1 VQIIK
6 RIKVEIIGFVGG
18 FFLGSLIIWLILK
31 GTAGKSTLI
40 LNNRIDEQGKEN
52 DALLQDIESE
62 RTKVL
67 GLSNEVATLTE
78 TNKNLTSR
86 QAENE
91 KMLIE
96 KFENLANDILDKKS
110 QKFTDQNEKN
120 LGNILGPL
128 KEKIDRFEAKVE
140 KTNKDSLQWNT
151 ALKTQIEGLAELNK
165 RINKEAENLTK
176 ALKGETKTQ
185 GNWGEFILESI
196 LEKSGLMKDR
206 EYFVQESM
214 TSEEGRRFQPD
225 VIVKLPED
233 KHVIIDAKVALVA
246 YERFVSSEDEEE
258 RKAQLTLHVQAVRR
272 HIKQL
277 SEKEYQKLREQ
288 EGLDFVLLF
297 IPIEPAFSLA
307 LQFDNDIF
315 IDALDKNIVI
325 VSPTTLIATLRTIA
339 SIWKNE
345 YQSRN
350 AIEIARQSGNLY
362 DKFVGFTNDLL
373 KVGRSM
379 DTAKDTYEEAMNKLT
394 TGKGNLVSRV
404 DNIQKLGAKTSKAL
418 DDKLVDRAGSFI
430 EEKLEGNNGDNT

>member
-1 VQIIK
+1 M
-6 RIKVEIIGFVGG
+6 ELIGILGG
-18 FFLGSLIIWLILK
+18 FIVGAAIIWFVLK
-31 GTAGKSTLI
+31 ASSSKSTELYESRVSE
-40 LNNRIDEQGKEN
+40 LNVEN
-52 DALLQDIESE
+52 ESI
-62 RTKVL
+62 
-67 GLSNEVATLTE
+67 SNELEGERNKTLELSTE
-78 TNKNLTSR
+78 LAAQKNTNENLTKR

-91 KMLIE
+91 KMLTE

-120 LGNILGPL
+120 LSHILNPL
-128 KEKIDRFEAKVE
+128 KERIEKFEAKVVE
-140 KTNKDSLQWNT
+140 SNKESLAWNT
-151 ALKTQIEGLAELNK
+151 ALKTQIQGLAELNNQL
-165 RINKEAENLTK
+165 NKEAENLTK

-196 LEKSGLMKDR
+196 LEKSGLVKDR

-214 TSEEGRRFQPD
+214 VTEDGKRYQPD
-225 VIVKLPED
+225 VIVKLPDE
-233 KHVIIDAKVALVA
+233 KHVIIDAKVSLVA
-246 YERFVSSEDEEE
+246 YERFVSSDDEEE
-258 RKAQLTLHVQAVRR
+258 RKNQLAMHVQSVKR

-277 SEKEYQKLREQ
+277 SEKEYQKLNEQ

-297 IPIEPAFSLA
+297 IPVEPAFSLA
-307 LQFDNDIF
+307 VQFDNEIF
-315 IDALDKNIVI
+315 TDAFNKNIVI
-325 VSPTTLIATLRTIA
+325 VSPSTLIATLRTIA

-379 DTAKDTYEEAMNKLT
+379 DSAKDSYEEAMNKLS

-404 DNIQKLGAKTSKAL
+404 ESLKKLKVKASKSIDA
-418 DDKLVDRAGSFI
+418 KLVDRAGGLT
-430 EEKLEGNNGDNT
+430 EENVEDSNHEDNT

>member
-1 VQIIK
+1 M
-6 RIKVEIIGFVGG
+6 EIIGFLGG
-18 FFLGSLIIWLILK
+18 FFLGALIIWFILR
-31 GTAGKSTLI
+31 GSAVKSTLL
-40 LNNRIDEQGKEN
+40 LNNRIDELSKEN
-52 DALLQDIESE
+52 ISLTDEIGDE
-62 RTKVL
+62 RSGTL
-67 GLSNEVATLTE
+67 ELSTEVATLKE
-78 TNKNLTSR
+78 TNKNLSER

-96 KFENLANDILDKKS
+96 KFENLANDILDRKS

-120 LGNILGPL
+120 LGIILGPL
-128 KEKIDRFEAKVE
+128 KEKIEKFEAKVE
-140 KTNKDSLQWNT
+140 KSNKDSLQWNT
-151 ALKTQIEGLAELNK
+151 ALKTQIESLAELNK
-165 RINKEAENLTK
+165 QINIEAENLTK

-196 LEKSGLMKDR
+196 LEKSGLVKDR

-246 YERFVSSEDEEE
+246 YERFVNSDAEEDRESHL
-258 RKAQLTLHVQAVRR
+258 AQHVQAVRR

-297 IPIEPAFSLA
+297 IPIEPAFNLA
-307 LQFDNDIF
+307 LQYDNEIF
-315 IDALDKNIVI
+315 LEALDKNIVL

-379 DTAKDTYEEAMNKLT
+379 DSAKDTYEEAMNKLT
-394 TGKGNLVSRV
+394 AGKGNLISRV
-404 DNIQKLGAKTSKAL
+404 ENIQKLGAKASKSL
-418 DDKLVDRAGSFI
+418 DVKLVDRAGNFI
-430 EEKLEGNNGDNT
+430 EENLAVDNEDNA

>member
-1 VQIIK
+1 M
-6 RIKVEIIGFVGG
+6 EIIGFLSG
-18 FFLGSLIIWLILK
+18 FFIGALIIWLILR
-31 GTAGKSTLI
+31 GSASKSTL
-40 LNNRIDEQGKEN
+40 LLKNRIDELTKEN
-52 DALLQDIESE
+52 NSLGNEIDAE
-62 RTKVL
+62 RSQTL
-67 GLSNEVATLTE
+67 ALSTEVATLNE
-78 TNKNLTSR
+78 TNKNLSER

-96 KFENLANDILDKKS
+96 KFENLANDILDRKS

-128 KEKIDRFEAKVE
+128 KEKIEKFEAKVE
-140 KTNKDSLQWNT
+140 KSNKDSLQWNT

-196 LEKSGLMKDR
+196 LEKSGLLKDR

-214 TSEEGRRFQPD
+214 TSEDGRRFQPD

-233 KHVIIDAKVALVA
+233 KHVIIDAKVTLVA
-246 YERFVSSEDEEE
+246 YERFVNSDVEED
-258 RKAQLTLHVQAVRR
+258 RKNQLAQHVQAVRR

-307 LQFDNDIF
+307 LQFDNEIF

-362 DKFVGFTNDLL
+362 DKFVGFTSDLL

-379 DTAKDTYEEAMNKLT
+379 DSAKDTYEEAMNKLT

-404 DNIQKLGAKTSKAL
+404 ENIQKLGAKSSKSL
-418 DDKLVDRAGSFI
+418 DDKLIDRAGSFI
-430 EEKLEGNNGDNT
+430 EENLTEDHEDNA

>member
-1 VQIIK
+1 M
-6 RIKVEIIGFVGG
+6 EIIGFLGG
-18 FFLGSLIIWLILK
+18 FFLGAIIIWFILRIS
-31 GTAGKSTLI
+31 TGKSALL
-40 LNNRIDEQGKEN
+40 LNNRIADLKQESNSLVEDI
-52 DALLQDIESE
+52 DAE
-62 RTKVL
+62 RHKTL
-67 GLSNEVATLTE
+67 ELSTEVATLKE
-78 TNKNLTSR
+78 TNKNLSQR

-128 KEKIDRFEAKVE
+128 KEKIEKFEAKVE
-140 KTNKDSLQWNT
+140 KSNKESLQWNT

-165 RINKEAENLTK
+165 QINIEAENLTK

-185 GNWGEFILESI
+185 GNWGEFILESV
-196 LEKSGLMKDR
+196 LEKSGLVKDR

-214 TSEEGRRFQPD
+214 TSEDGKRYQPD
-225 VIVKLPED
+225 VTVKLPED

-246 YERFVSSEDEEE
+246 YERFVNAEDEEE
-258 RKAQLTLHVQAVRR
+258 RKNQLSLHVQAVRR

-297 IPIEPAFSLA
+297 IPVEPAFSLA
-307 LQFDNDIF
+307 LQFDNEIF

-362 DKFVGFTNDLL
+362 DKFVGFTSDLL
-373 KVGRSM
+373 RVGRSM
-379 DTAKDTYEEAMNKLT
+379 DSAKDTYEEAMNKLT

-404 DNIQKLGAKTSKAL
+404 ENIQKLGAKASKSL
-418 DDKLVDRAGSFI
+418 DDKLVGRAGNFI
-430 EEKLEGNNGDNT
+430 EEELTNDHEDNSGS

>member
-1 VQIIK
+1 
-6 RIKVEIIGFVGG
+6 VEIIGFLSG
-18 FFLGSLIIWLILK
+18 FFIGALIIWLILR
-31 GTAGKSTLI
+31 GSASKSTL
-40 LNNRIDEQGKEN
+40 LLKNRIDELTKEN
-52 DALLQDIESE
+52 NSLGNEIDAE
-62 RTKVL
+62 RSQTL
-67 GLSNEVATLTE
+67 ALSTEVATLNE
-78 TNKNLTSR
+78 TNKNLSER

-96 KFENLANDILDKKS
+96 KFENLANDILDRKS

-128 KEKIDRFEAKVE
+128 KEKIEKFEAKVE
-140 KTNKDSLQWNT
+140 KSNKDSLQWNT

-165 RINKEAENLTK
+165 QINKEAENLTK

-196 LEKSGLMKDR
+196 LEKSGLLKDR

-214 TSEEGRRFQPD
+214 TSEDGRRFQPD

-233 KHVIIDAKVALVA
+233 KHVIIDAKVTLVA
-246 YERFVSSEDEEE
+246 YERFVNSDVEED
-258 RKAQLTLHVQAVRR
+258 RKNQLAQHVQAVRR

-307 LQFDNDIF
+307 LQFDNEIF

-362 DKFVGFTNDLL
+362 DKFVGFTSDLL

-379 DTAKDTYEEAMNKLT
+379 DSAKDTYEEAMNKLT

-404 DNIQKLGAKTSKAL
+404 ENIQKLGAKSSKSL
-418 DDKLVDRAGSFI
+418 DDKLIDRAGSFI
-430 EEKLEGNNGDNT
+430 EENLTEDHEDNA

>member
-1 VQIIK
+1 
-6 RIKVEIIGFVGG
+6 VEIIGFVGG
-18 FFLGSLIIWLILK
+18 FFLGGVIIWFVLK
-31 GTAGKSTLI
+31 GSTSKSTLI
-40 LNNRIDEQGKEN
+40 LNSRIDEQSKEN
-52 DALLQDIESE
+52 DSLSMDLKSE
-62 RTKVL
+62 RDKVL
-67 GLSNEVATLTE
+67 GLSNEVARFKE
-78 TNKNLTSR
+78 ANKNLTSR

-91 KMLIE
+91 KMLTE
-96 KFENLANDILDKKS
+96 KFENLANDILDRKS

-120 LGNILGPL
+120 IGNLLGPL

-151 ALKTQIEGLAELNK
+151 ALKTQIENLAELNK

-196 LEKSGLMKDR
+196 LEKSGLKKDR

-258 RKAQLTLHVQAVRR
+258 RKAQLSLHVQAVRR

-277 SEKEYQKLREQ
+277 GEKEYQKLREL

-307 LQFDNDIF
+307 LQYDNEIF
-315 IDALDKNIVI
+315 IEALDRNIVI

-362 DKFVGFTNDLL
+362 DKFVGFANDLL

-404 DNIQKLGAKTSKAL
+404 DNIKKLGAKTSKAL
-418 DDKLVDRAGSFI
+418 DDKLVDRAGNFI
-430 EEKLEGNNGDNT
+430 EEKLENNHGDNT

>member
-1 VQIIK
+1 M
-6 RIKVEIIGFVGG
+6 EIIGFLGG
-18 FFLGSLIIWLILK
+18 FFLGALIIWFILR
-31 GTAGKSTLI
+31 GSAVKSTLL
-40 LNNRIDEQGKEN
+40 LNNRIDELSKEN
-52 DALLQDIESE
+52 ISLTDEIGDE
-62 RTKVL
+62 RSGTL
-67 GLSNEVATLTE
+67 ELSTEVATLKE
-78 TNKNLTSR
+78 TNKNLSER

-96 KFENLANDILDKKS
+96 KFENLANDILDRKS

-120 LGNILGPL
+120 LGIILGPL
-128 KEKIDRFEAKVE
+128 KEKIEKFEAKVE
-140 KTNKDSLQWNT
+140 KSNKDSLQWNT
-151 ALKTQIEGLAELNK
+151 ALKTQIESLAELNK
-165 RINKEAENLTK
+165 QINIEAENLTK

-196 LEKSGLMKDR
+196 LEKSGLVKDR

-246 YERFVSSEDEEE
+246 YERFVNSDAEEDRESHL
-258 RKAQLTLHVQAVRR
+258 AQHVQAVRR

-297 IPIEPAFSLA
+297 IPIEPAFNLA
-307 LQFDNDIF
+307 LQYDNEIF
-315 IDALDKNIVI
+315 LEALDKNIVL

-379 DTAKDTYEEAMNKLT
+379 DSAKDTYEEAMNKLT
-394 TGKGNLVSRV
+394 AGKGNLISRV
-404 DNIQKLGAKTSKAL
+404 ENIQKLGAKASKSL
-418 DDKLVDRAGSFI
+418 DVKLVDRAGNFI
-430 EEKLEGNNGDNT
+430 EENLAEDNEDNA

>member
-18 FFLGSLIIWLILK
+18 FFLGALIIWLILK
-31 GTAGKSTLI
+31 GTAGKSILI
-40 LNNRIDEQGKEN
+40 LNNRIEEQGKEN
-52 DALLQDIESE
+52 DALLQDLESE

-345 YQSRN
+345 YQSQN

>member
-1 VQIIK
+1 MQ
-6 RIKVEIIGFVGG
+6 VEIIGFLGG
-18 FFLGSLIIWLILK
+18 FFLGGLIIWLILRVSS
-31 GTAGKSTLI
+31 GKSVLL
-40 LNNRIDEQGKEN
+40 LNNRIDDLNQAN
-52 DALLQDIESE
+52 NSLLADVDAE
-62 RTKVL
+62 RSKTL
-67 GLSNEVATLTE
+67 DLSTELATLKE
-78 TNKNLTSR
+78 TNKNLSLR
-86 QAENE
+86 QEENE

-96 KFENLANDILDKKS
+96 KFENLANNILDRKS

-120 LGNILGPL
+120 LSNLLGPL
-128 KEKIDRFEAKVE
+128 KEKIEKFEAKVE
-140 KTNKDSLQWNT
+140 KSNKESLLWNT
-151 ALKTQIEGLAELNK
+151 ALKTQIESLAELNK
-165 RINKEAENLTK
+165 QINKEAENLTK

-196 LEKSGLMKDR
+196 LEKSGLVKER

-214 TSEEGRRFQPD
+214 TAEDGKRYQPD
-225 VIVKLPED
+225 VIVKLPDD

-246 YERFVSSEDEEE
+246 YERFVNSEDEND
-258 RKAQLTLHVQAVRR
+258 RKNQLSMHVQAVRR

-277 SEKEYQKLREQ
+277 SEKEYQKLKEQ

-297 IPIEPAFSLA
+297 IPVEPAFSLA
-307 LQFDNDIF
+307 LQFDNEIF

-362 DKFVGFTNDLL
+362 DKFVGFTSDLL

-379 DTAKDTYEEAMNKLT
+379 DSAKDTYEEAMNKLT
-394 TGKGNLVSRV
+394 AGKGNLISRV
-404 DNIQKLGAKTSKAL
+404 ENIQKLGAKTSKSL
-418 DDKLVDRAGSFI
+418 DDKLVDRAGNFI
-430 EEKLEGNNGDNT
+430 EENIKQDHEDNT

>member
-1 VQIIK
+1 
-6 RIKVEIIGFVGG
+6 VEIIGFLSG
-18 FFLGSLIIWLILK
+18 FFIGALIIWLILR
-31 GTAGKSTLI
+31 GSASKSTL
-40 LNNRIDEQGKEN
+40 LLKNRIDELTKEN
-52 DALLQDIESE
+52 NSLGNEIDAE
-62 RTKVL
+62 RSQTL
-67 GLSNEVATLTE
+67 ALSTEVATLNE
-78 TNKNLTSR
+78 TNKNLSER

-96 KFENLANDILDKKS
+96 KFENLANDILDRKS

-128 KEKIDRFEAKVE
+128 KEKIEKFEAKVE
-140 KTNKDSLQWNT
+140 KSNKDSLQWNT

-165 RINKEAENLTK
+165 QINKEAENLTK

-196 LEKSGLMKDR
+196 LEKSGLLKGR

-214 TSEEGRRFQPD
+214 TSEDGRRFQPD

-233 KHVIIDAKVALVA
+233 KHVIIDAKVTLVA
-246 YERFVSSEDEEE
+246 YERFVNSDVEED
-258 RKAQLTLHVQAVRR
+258 RKNQLAQHVQAVRR

-307 LQFDNDIF
+307 LQFDNEIF

-362 DKFVGFTNDLL
+362 DKFVGFTSDLL

-379 DTAKDTYEEAMNKLT
+379 DSAKDTYEEAMNKLT

-404 DNIQKLGAKTSKAL
+404 ENIQKLGAKSSKSL
-418 DDKLVDRAGSFI
+418 DDKLIDRAGSFI
-430 EEKLEGNNGDNT
+430 EENLTEDHEDNA

>member
-1 VQIIK
+1 M
-6 RIKVEIIGFVGG
+6 EIIGFLGG
-18 FFLGSLIIWLILK
+18 FLLGAVIIWFILR
-31 GTAGKSTLI
+31 ASASKSALL
-40 LNNRIDEQGKEN
+40 LNNRIADLSREN
-52 DALLQDIESE
+52 NSLSDDLESE
-62 RTKVL
+62 RSKTL
-67 GLSNEVATLTE
+67 ELSTELATLKE
-78 TNKNLTSR
+78 TNKNLSQR

-96 KFENLANDILDKKS
+96 KFENLANDILDRKS

-120 LGNILGPL
+120 LSNLLGPL
-128 KEKIDRFEAKVE
+128 KEKIEKFEAKVE
-140 KTNKDSLQWNT
+140 KSNKDSLQWNT
-151 ALKTQIEGLAELNK
+151 ALKTQIEGLAELN
-165 RINKEAENLTK
+165 RQINKEAENLTK

-185 GNWGEFILESI
+185 GNWGEFILESV
-196 LEKSGLMKDR
+196 LEKSGLVKDR

-214 TSEEGRRFQPD
+214 TAEDGRRYQPD

-246 YERFVSSEDEEE
+246 YERFVNSEDEEE
-258 RKAQLTLHVQAVRR
+258 RKGQLSLHVQAVRR

-307 LQFDNDIF
+307 LQFDNEIF

-362 DKFVGFTNDLL
+362 DKFVGFTSDLL
-373 KVGRSM
+373 KIGRSM
-379 DTAKDTYEEAMNKLT
+379 DSAKDTYEEAMNKLT
-394 TGKGNLVSRV
+394 TGKGNLISRV
-404 DNIQKLGAKTSKAL
+404 ENIQKLGAKTSKSL
-418 DDKLVDRAGSFI
+418 DEKLVDRAGSFI
-430 EEKLEGNNGDNT
+430 EEKIESNHEDNT

>member
-1 VQIIK
+1 M
-6 RIKVEIIGFVGG
+6 EIIGFLGG
-18 FFLGSLIIWLILK
+18 FFLGAIIIWFILRSS
-31 GTAGKSTLI
+31 TGKSALL
-40 LNNRIDEQGKEN
+40 LNNSITDLRQVNNSLAD
-52 DALLQDIESE
+52 DIEAE
-62 RTKVL
+62 RSKTL
-67 GLSNEVATLTE
+67 ELSTEVATLTE
-78 TNKNLTSR
+78 TNKNLSQR

-128 KEKIDRFEAKVE
+128 KEKIEKFEAKVE
-140 KTNKDSLQWNT
+140 KSNKESLQWNT

-165 RINKEAENLTK
+165 QINIEAENLTK

-185 GNWGEFILESI
+185 GNWGEFILESV
-196 LEKSGLMKDR
+196 LEKSGLVKDR

-214 TSEEGRRFQPD
+214 TSEDGKRYQPD
-225 VIVKLPED
+225 VTVKLPED

-246 YERFVSSEDEEE
+246 YERFVNAEDEEE
-258 RKAQLTLHVQAVRR
+258 RKNQLSLHVQAVRR

-297 IPIEPAFSLA
+297 IPVEPAFSLA
-307 LQFDNDIF
+307 LQFDNEIF

-362 DKFVGFTNDLL
+362 DKFVGFTSDLL
-373 KVGRSM
+373 RVGRSM
-379 DTAKDTYEEAMNKLT
+379 DSAKDTYEEAMNKLT

-404 DNIQKLGAKTSKAL
+404 ENIQKLGAKASKSL
-418 DDKLVDRAGSFI
+418 DDKLVERAGNLI
-430 EEKLEGNNGDNT
+430 EEELTNEHEDNSGS

>member
-1 VQIIK
+1 
-6 RIKVEIIGFVGG
+6 VEIIGFLSG
-18 FFLGSLIIWLILK
+18 FFIGALIIWLILR
-31 GTAGKSTLI
+31 GSASKSTL
-40 LNNRIDEQGKEN
+40 LLKNRIDELTKEN
-52 DALLQDIESE
+52 NSLGNEIDAE
-62 RTKVL
+62 RSQTL
-67 GLSNEVATLTE
+67 ALSTEVATLNE
-78 TNKNLTSR
+78 TNKNLSER

-96 KFENLANDILDKKS
+96 KFENLANDILDRKS

-128 KEKIDRFEAKVE
+128 KEKIEKFEAKVE
-140 KTNKDSLQWNT
+140 KSNKDSLQWNT

-196 LEKSGLMKDR
+196 LEKSGLLKDR

-214 TSEEGRRFQPD
+214 TSEDGRRFQPD

-233 KHVIIDAKVALVA
+233 KHVIIDAKVTLVA
-246 YERFVSSEDEEE
+246 YERFVNSDVEED
-258 RKAQLTLHVQAVRR
+258 RKNQLAQHVQAVRR

-307 LQFDNDIF
+307 LQFDNEIF

-362 DKFVGFTNDLL
+362 DKFVGFTSDLL

-379 DTAKDTYEEAMNKLT
+379 DSAKDTYEEAMNKLT

-404 DNIQKLGAKTSKAL
+404 ENIQKLGAKSSKSL
-418 DDKLVDRAGSFI
+418 DDKLIDRAGSFI
-430 EEKLEGNNGDNT
+430 EENLTEDHEDNA

>member
-1 VQIIK
+1 M
-6 RIKVEIIGFVGG
+6 EIIGFIGG
-18 FFLGSLIIWLILK
+18 FFLGGVIIWSVLK
-31 GTAGKSTLI
+31 GSTSKSTLI
-40 LNNRIDEQGKEN
+40 LNSRIDEQSKEN
-52 DALLQDIESE
+52 DSLSMDLKSE
-62 RTKVL
+62 RDKVL
-67 GLSNEVATLTE
+67 GLSNEVARFKE
-78 TNKNLTSR
+78 ANKNLTSR

-91 KMLIE
+91 KMLTE
-96 KFENLANDILDKKS
+96 KFENLANDILDRKS

-120 LGNILGPL
+120 IGNLLGPL

-151 ALKTQIEGLAELNK
+151 ALKTQIENLAELNK

-196 LEKSGLMKDR
+196 LEKSGLKKDR

-258 RKAQLTLHVQAVRR
+258 RKAQLSLHVQAVRR

-277 SEKEYQKLREQ
+277 GEKEYQKLREL

-307 LQFDNDIF
+307 LQYDNEIF
-315 IDALDKNIVI
+315 IEALDRNIVI

-362 DKFVGFTNDLL
+362 DKFVGFANDLL

-404 DNIQKLGAKTSKAL
+404 DNIKKLGAKTSKAL
-418 DDKLVDRAGSFI
+418 DDKLVDRAGNFI
-430 EEKLEGNNGDNT
+430 EEKLENNHGDNT

>member
-1 VQIIK
+1 M
-6 RIKVEIIGFVGG
+6 EIIGFIAG
-18 FFLGSLIIWLILK
+18 FFLGAIIVWFILK
-31 GTAGKSTLI
+31 ASSSKSTLLLKGRI
-40 LNNRIDEQGKEN
+40 NDLSEENNSMSDEL
-52 DALLQDIESE
+52 DVE
-62 RTKVL
+62 RSKTL
-67 GLSNEVATLTE
+67 ELSTTAATLKE
-78 TNKNLTSR
+78 TNKNLSER
-86 QAENE
+86 QEENE

-120 LGNILGPL
+120 LSNILGPL
-128 KEKIDRFEAKVE
+128 KEKIEKFEAKVE
-140 KTNKDSLQWNT
+140 KSNRDSLQWNT
-151 ALKTQIEGLAELNK
+151 ALKTQIESLAELNK

-196 LEKSGLMKDR
+196 LEKSGLVKGR

-214 TSEEGRRFQPD
+214 TSEEGRRLQPD

-233 KHVIIDAKVALVA
+233 KHIIIDAKVTLVA
-246 YERFVSSEDEEE
+246 YERFVNTDTEED
-258 RKAQLTLHVQAVRR
+258 RKSQLTQHVQAVRR

-277 SEKEYQKLREQ
+277 GEKEYQKLRAQ

-307 LQFDNDIF
+307 LQYDNEIF
-315 IDALDKNIVI
+315 LDAMDKNIVI

-379 DTAKDTYEEAMNKLT
+379 DSAKDTYEEAMNKLT

-404 DNIQKLGAKTSKAL
+404 ENIQKLGAKTSKSI
-418 DDKLVDRAGSFI
+418 DEKLVDRAGTFI
-430 EEKLEGNNGDNT
+430 EESLENHNEDNT

>member
-1 VQIIK
+1 M
-6 RIKVEIIGFVGG
+6 EIIGFVGG
-18 FFLGSLIIWLILK
+18 FFLGALIIWLVLR
-31 GTAGKSTLI
+31 GSAGKTAVI
-40 LNNRIDEQGKEN
+40 LNDRIDEQSKEN
-52 DALLQDIESE
+52 NSLLEDLESE
-62 RTKVL
+62 RDKVL
-67 GLSNEVATLTE
+67 ALSNEVATLKE
-78 TNKNLTSR
+78 MNKNLSSR
-86 QAENE
+86 QEENE
-91 KMLIE
+91 KMLTE
-96 KFENLANDILDKKS
+96 KFENLANDILDRKS

-120 LGNILGPL
+120 IGNLLGPL
-128 KEKIDRFEAKVE
+128 KEKIDKFESKVE
-140 KTNKDSLQWNT
+140 KSNKDSLQWNT
-151 ALKTQIEGLAELNK
+151 ALKTQIESLAELNK
-165 RINKEAENLTK
+165 RINKEAENLTR

-196 LEKSGLMKDR
+196 LEKSGLKKDR

-233 KHVIIDAKVALVA
+233 KHVIIDAKVTLVA
-246 YERFVSSEDEEE
+246 YERFVVSEDEEE
-258 RKAQLTLHVQAVRR
+258 RKAQLALHVQSVRR

-307 LQFDNDIF
+307 LQYDNEIF

-418 DDKLVDRAGSFI
+418 DDKLVDRAGSLI
-430 EEKLEGNNGDNT
+430 EESLEESHGDNT

>member
-1 VQIIK
+1 M
-6 RIKVEIIGFVGG
+6 ELIGILGG
-18 FFLGSLIIWLILK
+18 FIVGAVIIWFVLK
-31 GTAGKSTLI
+31 ASASKSTELYESRVSE
-40 LNNRIDEQGKEN
+40 LNAEN
-52 DALLQDIESE
+52 
-62 RTKVL
+62 T
-67 GLSNEVATLTE
+67 GLSDELEEERQKTLELATELATQKTTNE
-78 TNKNLTSR
+78 NLTKR
-86 QAENE
+86 QEENE
-91 KMLIE
+91 KMLTE

-120 LGNILGPL
+120 LSHILTPL
-128 KEKIDRFEAKVE
+128 KERIEKFEAKVVE
-140 KTNKDSLQWNT
+140 SNKESLAWNT
-151 ALKTQIEGLAELNK
+151 ALKTQIQGLAELNN
-165 RINKEAENLTK
+165 RLNKEAENLTK

-196 LEKSGLMKDR
+196 LEKSGLIKDR

-214 TSEEGRRFQPD
+214 VTEDGKRYQPD
-225 VIVKLPED
+225 VIVKLPDE
-233 KHVIIDAKVALVA
+233 KHVIIDAKVSLVA
-246 YERFVSSEDEEE
+246 YERFVNSDDEEE
-258 RKAQLTLHVQAVRR
+258 RKNQLAMHVQSVKR

-277 SEKEYQKLREQ
+277 SEKEYQKLNEQ

-307 LQFDNDIF
+307 VQFDNEIF
-315 IDALDKNIVI
+315 TDAFNKNIVI
-325 VSPTTLIATLRTIA
+325 VSPSTLIATLRTIA

-379 DTAKDTYEEAMNKLT
+379 DSAKDSYEEAMNKLT

-404 DNIQKLGAKTSKAL
+404 ESLKKLKVKASKAL
-418 DDKLVDRAGSFI
+418 DAKLVDRAGGFI
-430 EEKLEGNNGDNT
+430 EENLDDSEHEDNT